1 MCINNVISMIL
12 NSLASCLHR
21 VLSLLK
27 FGTWFSNGWELWFKG
42 KVPKWWITFLFINQC
57 KGKKGKR
64 YLVSCGWQWIGVF
77 GLSRMMFS
85 LTVKWLTLEVVDQIK
100 RLSWSCSW
108 LICKEGSD
116 KNLAFP
122 EWWSKTLVSLKVS
135 CCRLVVIDFE
145 YPFYS
150 L

>member
-1 MCINNVISMIL
+1 
-12 NSLASCLHR
+12 
-21 VLSLLK
+21 
-27 FGTWFSNGWELWFKG
+27 
-42 KVPKWWITFLFINQC
+42 
-57 KGKKGKR
+57 
-64 YLVSCGWQWIGVF
+64 
-77 GLSRMMFS
+77 MFS

-100 RLSWSCSW
+100 CLSWSCSW

-116 KNLAFP
+116 KNLAFS

-145 YPFYS
+145 YPLYS